1 MGRTEKGVDRG
12 LEIAVG
18 GIEEELGRCII
29 HAVGLQVE
37 RFDLLVHGCRSGP
50 GEGSHAAWKSG
61 ARGGHRVGVGN
72 ARTERFVRQ
81 FSKLNSQSYEQIV
94 NHVYL
99 LIIFAFLS

>member
-37 RFDLLVHGCRSGP
+37 RVDLLVHGCR
-50 GEGSHAAWKSG
+50 HM
-61 ARGGHRVGVGN
+61 
-72 ARTERFVRQ
+72 ERERRW
-81 FSKLNSQSYEQIV
+81 
-94 NHVYL
+94 
-99 LIIFAFLS
+99 

>member
-50 GEGSHAAWKSG
+50 GEGSHAAPGSLALGEVTGWG
-61 ARGGHRVGVGN
+61 WVTHGRRD
-72 ARTERFVRQ
+72 
-81 FSKLNSQSYEQIV
+81 LCV
-94 NHVYL
+94 N
-99 LIIFAFLS
+99 FPN